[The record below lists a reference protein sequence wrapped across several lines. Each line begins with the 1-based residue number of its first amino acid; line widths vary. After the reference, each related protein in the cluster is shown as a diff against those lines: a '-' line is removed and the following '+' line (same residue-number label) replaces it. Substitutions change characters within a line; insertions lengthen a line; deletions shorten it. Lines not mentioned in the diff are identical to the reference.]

1 MPLANFRSILFD
13 FKPHRGDTFYLI
25 IQNTVCSK
33 VINQGNSSCD
43 NKCNN
48 IFSPKFFWYN
58 APIQSRTKGCWKVT
72 CRHMFSKIIKW
83 FYYLLLSCINAL
95 IFNRP
100 QNYTRLI
107 RYTILICKDY
117 SLLEINYLNHTLNAW
132 IKITSKVIKLYFT
145 KRRP

>member
-33 VINQGNSSCD
+33 VINQGKSSCD

-48 IFSPKFFWYN
+48 TFSPKSFRYN
-58 APIQSRTKGCWKVT
+58 VLIQSRTKGCWKVT

-107 RYTILICKDY
+107 SYTILICKNIQ
-117 SLLEINYLNHTLNAW
+117 SS
-132 IKITSKVIKLYFT
+132 KIPLSNTTIISNLKF
-145 KRRP
+145 